1 MNMTTYINELLQES
15 LNSDKDYSILSEII
29 YNYIK
34 QNDESLYE
42 YIIDAIQAAIIQ
54 YADKFIIYQECEN
67 IYLIIKGFESIY
79 NN

>member
-1 MNMTTYINELLQES
+1 MTPYINELLQES
-15 LNSDKDYSILSEII
+15 LNSNEDYSILSEII

-34 QNDESLYE
+34 QNDARLYE

-67 IYLIIKGFESIY
+67 IYLTIKGFESIY

>member
-1 MNMTTYINELLQES
+1 MTTYINEILQES
-15 LNSDKDYSILSEII
+15 LNSNEDYSILSEII
-29 YNYIK
+29 FNYIK
-34 QNDESLYE
+34 QNDERLYE

-67 IYLIIKGFESIY
+67 IYLTIKGFESIY

>member
-1 MNMTTYINELLQES
+1 MTTYINELLQES
-15 LNSDKDYSILSEII
+15 LNSNEDYSILSEII

-34 QNDESLYE
+34 QNDERLYE

-54 YADKFIIYQECEN
+54 YTDKFIIYQECEN

>member
-1 MNMTTYINELLQES
+1 MTTYINELLQES
-15 LNSDKDYSILSEII
+15 LKSNEDYSILSEII

-34 QNDESLYE
+34 QNDERLYE

-67 IYLIIKGFESIY
+67 IYLTIKGFESIY

>member
-1 MNMTTYINELLQES
+1 MTAYINELLQES
-15 LNSDKDYSILSEII
+15 LNSNEDYSILSEII
-29 YNYIK
+29 YKYIK

-67 IYLIIKGFESIY
+67 IYLTIKGFESIY

>member
-1 MNMTTYINELLQES
+1 MTTYINELLQES
-15 LNSDKDYSILSEII
+15 LNSKQDYSILSEII
-29 YNYIK
+29 YSYIK
-34 QNDESLYE
+34 QNDESKYE

-67 IYLIIKGFESIY
+67 IYLTIKGFESVY

>member
-29 YNYIK
+29 YKYIK

>member
-1 MNMTTYINELLQES
+1 MTTYINELLQES
-15 LNSDKDYSILSEII
+15 LNSNEDYSILSEII

-34 QNDESLYE
+34 QNDERLYE

>member
-1 MNMTTYINELLQES
+1 MTTYINELLQES
-15 LNSDKDYSILSEII
+15 LNSNEDYSVLSEII
-29 YNYIK
+29 YKYIK

-54 YADKFIIYQECEN
+54 YADKFIIYQECRN
-67 IYLIIKGFESIY
+67 IYLTIKGFESIY

>member
-1 MNMTTYINELLQES
+1 MTTYINELLQES
-15 LNSDKDYSILSEII
+15 LNSNEDYSILSEII
-29 YNYIK
+29 YKYIK